1 MNAMFTVYI
10 ISAVVVGLCAGAA
23 LAWMLSGR
31 MRNTIYE
38 QGKAD
43 AGEELIRAQE
53 RLAARSS
60 EITAADQRMKTV
72 EQTLEESRKANTDR
86 AGENSALQA
95 MIVQERKNSEEKLKV
110 LMEAKEQLK
119 AEFQNLANQIF
130 EEKGARFTEKNRE
143 NLATILNPLRDQ
155 LADFRKKVE
164 DVYVN
169 ESKDRASLSAEINLL
184 KQINQRISEDAV
196 NLTNALKGDSK
207 TQGNWGQLALER
219 VLEMS
224 GLEKGREYEIQV
236 HTHDEEGNRFLPDVI
251 VRLPEKRDVIIDSK
265 VSLTA
270 YERYYS
276 AENEEE
282 KEAAMKAHLIS
293 LRQHINELSAKK
305 YHDLK
310 EVRALDFVLMFIPV
324 EAAFV
329 VAIKEDNALFREA
342 FERDIIMVCPSTLLV
357 TLRTIANIWR
367 YERQNQN
374 AVKIAKQ
381 AGDLHDKFVSFVN
394 TLEEVGKALKKA
406 SDSYEEAYKHL
417 SSGRGNL
424 VRRAEA
430 FKALGVKTNKNLP
443 QALLDNAI
451 PDEEVPVIE
460 DKEDK
465 MEK

>member
-1 MNAMFTVYI
+1 MNAASSLYI
-10 ISAVVVGLCAGAA
+10 IPAVLSGLCAGAG
-23 LAWMLSGR
+23 LAWMLGAR
-31 MRNTIYE
+31 MRKSTYE
-38 QGKAD
+38 RGRAD

-60 EITAADQRMKTV
+60 EITAAEQRMKAV
-72 EQTLEESRKANTDR
+72 EQALEESRKANTDR
-86 AGENSALQA
+86 AGENAALQA
-95 MIVQERKNSEEKLKV
+95 TILQERKNSEEKLTV
-110 LMEAKEQLK
+110 LLEAKEQLK
-119 AEFQNLANQIF
+119 AEFQNLASQIL
-130 EEKGARFTEKNRE
+130 EEKSTRFASQNKE
-143 NLATILNPLRDQ
+143 NLEIVLKPLRDQ
-155 LADFRKKVE
+155 LVDFRKKIE

-207 TQGNWGQLALER
+207 AQGNWGQLALER

-224 GLEKGREYEIQV
+224 GLEMGREYEIQV
-236 HTHDEEGNRFLPDVI
+236 HAHDEEGNRFLPDVI
-251 VRLPEKRDVIIDSK
+251 VRLPEKRDVVIDSK

-282 KEAAMKAHLIS
+282 KETAMKAHLIS
-293 LRQHINELSAKK
+293 LRQHITELSAKK

-324 EAAFV
+324 EAAFIT
-329 VAIKEDNALFREA
+329 AIKEDNALFREA
-342 FERDIIMVCPSTLLV
+342 FEKNIIMVCPSTLLV
-357 TLRTIANIWR
+357 TLRTIASIWR

-374 AVKIAKQ
+374 AVTIAKR

-406 SDSYEEAYKHL
+406 SDSYEEAYRHL

-451 PDEEVPVIE
+451 PDEEVPVIDIE
-460 DKEDK
+460 G
-465 MEK
+465 

>member
-38 QGKAD
+38 RGKAD

-53 RLAARSS
+53 RLSARSS

-95 MIVQERKNSEEKLKV
+95 TILQERKNSEEKLKV
-110 LMEAKEQLK
+110 LLEAKEQLK

-164 DVYVN
+164 DAYVN

-207 TQGNWGQLALER
+207 AQGNWGQLALER

-236 HTHDEEGNRFLPDVI
+236 HAHDEEGNRFLPDVI

-293 LRQHINELSAKK
+293 LRQHITELSAKK

-324 EAAFV
+324 EAAFI
-329 VAIKEDNALFREA
+329 VAIKEDNELFREA
-342 FERDIIMVCPSTLLV
+342 FERNIVMVCPSTLLV

-374 AVKIAKQ
+374 AVTIAKR

-451 PDEEVPVIE
+451 PDEEIPAIE
-460 DKEDK
+460 DKQD
-465 MEK
+465 

>member
-1 MNAMFTVYI
+1 MNAVSSLYI
-10 ISAVVVGLCAGAA
+10 ILAVLSGLCAGAA
-23 LAWMLSGR
+23 LAWMLGAR
-31 MRNTIYE
+31 MRKSACE
-38 QGKAD
+38 LGRAA

-53 RLAARSS
+53 RLAARSG
-60 EITAADQRMKTV
+60 EIAAAEQRVKAA
-72 EQTLEESRKANTDR
+72 EQALEESRNDAIER

-95 MIVQERKNSEEKLKV
+95 TIEQERKNSEEKLTV
-110 LMEAKEQLK
+110 LMGAREQLK
-119 AEFQNLANQIF
+119 AEFQNLASQIL
-130 EEKGARFTEKNRE
+130 EEKSARFASQNKE
-143 NLATILNPLRDQ
+143 NLEMVLKPLRDQ
-155 LADFRKKVE
+155 LVDFRKKVE

-169 ESKDRASLSAEINLL
+169 ESKDRASLSAEINQL

-196 NLTNALKGDSK
+196 NLANALKGDSK

-224 GLEKGREYEIQV
+224 GLEKGREYEVQV
-236 HTHDEEGNRFLPDVI
+236 HAHDEEGNRFLPDVI

-270 YERYYS
+270 YERYFS
-276 AENEEE
+276 AETGEE

-293 LRQHINELSAKK
+293 LRQHITELSEKK

-324 EAAFV
+324 EAAFIT
-329 VAIKEDNALFREA
+329 AIKEDNGLFREA
-342 FERDIIMVCPSTLLV
+342 FEKNIIMVCPSTLLV

-381 AGDLHDKFVSFVN
+381 AAALHDKFVSFVD
-394 TLEEVGKALKKA
+394 TLEEVGRALKKA
-406 SDSYEEAYKHL
+406 SDSYEEAYRHL

-430 FKALGVKTNKNLP
+430 FKALGVRTGKSLP
-443 QALLDNAI
+443 QALLESAI
-451 PDEEVPVIE
+451 PDEEVPGI
-460 DKEDK
+460 DH
-465 MEK
+465 